1 MEFQWLENLESPE
14 SLAWVNDQN
23 ARTLSELKSY
33 PEFQS
38 FYEEALK
45 VHGSS
50 GRLPC
55 RSIHDGL
62 VYDLQV
68 SEENPLG
75 RWVRC
80 SLQEFTRE
88 MPMWEVLLD
97 LDLFSRE
104 QGQEWNFSSALLSPK
119 GERVLVALSQGGK
132 DACWV
137 REFDLG
143 KKAFVMGGF
152 EIPVSKAR
160 YAWTSEDSLIVGGET
175 PELQNRSGYARVIR
189 IWKRGEDAKP
199 VLLESENEELGFW
212 ISPMEGQQ
220 EHLFIWRIQNYDSAL
235 VWLWTPQG
243 GAQRLHLPSGISSLH
258 LMGET
263 VVFNLE
269 RTHGVHAPGS
279 ILSVSLK
286 EAIGNESPD
295 FKTVWTSTK
304 EVFFDGFVPTRGGL
318 LVHSK
323 KDVRSRLEF
332 LTPDE
337 RGGWKSSPQPIPE
350 GLEIFSLL
358 RDEQANRIFLRMESF
373 FHPPRLMEWTPQGM
387 TLVKSA
393 PSLFDGDYFVVQDW
407 VVGKDG
413 TKIPYFLVRRRDI
426 PLKQEV
432 PTLLYG
438 YGGFEISVTPT
449 YGAALGK
456 LWLEKGGAY
465 VVANIRGG
473 GEFGAEWSLCA
484 RKENKQRSYDDFIAV
499 AEALVA
505 QGLTRPSKLAI
516 YGGSNGGLL
525 VGAVAMQRPD
535 LFKAVLCTIPLLDM
549 IRYSEIPPGSLW
561 MTEYGD
567 PRDPAMREV
576 ILRYSP
582 YHNIDA
588 KKKYP
593 KIFFMTPRTDDRVHP
608 SHARK
613 MAAKMQSM
621 GKDCFFYEESTGGHG
636 GGRQDVKA
644 QESALKFAYLWKT
657 LTS

>member
-23 ARTLSELKSY
+23 ARTLRELKSH
-33 PEFQS
+33 PDFQN
-38 FYEEALK
+38 FYDEALK
-45 VHGSS
+45 LHASS

-55 RSIHDGL
+55 REIHDGF
-62 VYDLQV
+62 VYDVGV
-68 SEENPLG
+68 SEKNPLG
-75 RWVRC
+75 IWSRC
-80 SLQEFTRE
+80 SVEEFRRE
-88 MPMWEVLLD
+88 EPRWENLLD
-97 LDLFSRE
+97 LDAFFRE
-104 QGQEWNFSSALLSPK
+104 QGTEWNFSSALISPN
-119 GERVLVALSQGGK
+119 GERALVALSEGGK
-132 DACWV
+132 DACWT
-137 REFDLG
+137 REFDLRR
-143 KKAFVMGGF
+143 KAFVEGGF
-152 EIPVSKAR
+152 EIPLSKAR
-160 YAWTSEDSLIVGGET
+160 FAWASDDQIIVGGET
-175 PELQNRSGYARVIR
+175 PDLQNRSGYARVLR
-189 IWKRGEDAKP
+189 LWKRGDVSKE
-199 VLLESENEELGFW
+199 VLLESGMEELGFY
-212 ISPMEGQQ
+212 PTTMRKKRD
-220 EHLFIWRIQNYDSAL
+220 HLFIWQIHNYDSAL
-235 VWLWTPQG
+235 VWHWTEKSGP
-243 GAQRLHLPSGISSLH
+243 RKLHLPTGISSVH
-258 LMGET
+258 LMEDRLI
-263 VVFNLE
+263 FALE
-269 RTHGVHAPGS
+269 RTFGGYKAGS
-279 ILSVSLK
+279 ILSVPLEDAIRK
-286 EAIGNESPD
+286 EAPEFEIVWES
-295 FKTVWTSTK
+295 TS
-304 EVFFDGFVPTRGGL
+304 EVFLDGVALAHGGL

-332 LTPDE
+332 LTPE
-337 RGGWKSSPQPIPE
+337 GSGGWTRVSQEIPE
-350 GLEIFSLL
+350 GLEIYTLL
-358 RDEQANRIFLRMESF
+358 KDEETDRVYLRMESF
-373 FHPPRLMEWTPQGM
+373 FHPPRLMEWTPEG
-387 TLVKSA
+387 LSLLKSV

-438 YGGFEISVTPT
+438 YGGFEISLTPT

-473 GEFGAEWSLCA
+473 GEFGPEWSLCA

-505 QGLTRPSKLAI
+505 QGLTRPNKLAI

-549 IRYSEIPPGSLW
+549 IRYAELPPGSLW

-567 PRDPAMREV
+567 PKDPAMKEV
-576 ILRYSP
+576 ILKYSP
-582 YHNIDA
+582 YHNIDP

-593 KIFFMTPRTDDRVHP
+593 KILFMTSRTDDRVHP

-613 MAAKMQSM
+613 MAAKMQSL
-621 GKDCFFYEESTGGHG
+621 GKDCFLYEESTGGHG

-644 QESALKFAYLWKT
+644 LDSALKFSYLWKM
-657 LTS
+657 LS